1 MEGRPEPTHRLPSQA
16 RTLWR
21 LEGALRWGAIALVA
35 LFIRSA
41 LGDEDVPGVV
51 MTLLWAVPLTGL
63 LVDAGV
69 VPEVRWRRWRYEV
82 REAEIDLRRG
92 SFTLVRTLVPMA
104 RVQHVDT
111 REGVLEQALKLSTV
125 VFHTAAGA
133 NTIPALDRGEAL
145 AVRDRIA
152 SLARTPD
159 TV

>member
-1 MEGRPEPTHRLPSQA
+1 LDARPEPSHRLPTRA

-21 LEGALRWGAIALVA
+21 LEGALQWGAVLLVA
-35 LFIRSA
+35 MLVRRA
-41 LGDEDVPGVV
+41 DLPDLVR
-51 MTLLWAVPLTGL
+51 TLLAVLPPAGAAIA
-63 LVDAGV
+63 VGV
-69 VPEVRWRRWRYEV
+69 VPEVRWRRWRYDV
-82 REAEIDLRRG
+82 REDEIDLRRG
-92 SFTLVRTLVPMA
+92 TFTLVRTLVPMA

-133 NTIPALDRGEAL
+133 TTIPALGRGDAL

-159 TV
+159 AV